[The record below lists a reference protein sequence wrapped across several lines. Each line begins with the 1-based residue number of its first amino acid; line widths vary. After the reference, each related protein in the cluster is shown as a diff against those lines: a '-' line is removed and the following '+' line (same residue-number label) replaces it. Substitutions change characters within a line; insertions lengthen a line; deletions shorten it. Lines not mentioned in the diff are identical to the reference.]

1 MPLTV
6 TTEHRP
12 AAACVILRPEGS
24 IDASTFTL
32 LAGEVESALLKSP
45 RLIIFDLVRVTY
57 VSSAGIGVILSAEKA
72 LRKTG
77 GKALVAN
84 PKPSIKKVFDIVQAL
99 PSEQVLVSGAQLD
112 ACLAELPQEADMG
125 RGTSLKAG
133 EFRIANRLAELDAL
147 AVGLRTYCLA
157 AGMTEGDA
165 EEVRLVI
172 EEADTNTIRH
182 GYSDGN
188 PHEIILRAAVDA
200 GRLTLE
206 IEDDAAAFDPLTRTL
221 PDLTLP
227 VEEKPIGGLGILLVR
242 TLMDSVEYQ
251 RVGNRNLLRTARWID
266 RA

>member
-12 AAACVILRPEGS
+12 AVACVILRPEGS

-32 LAGEVESALLKSP
+32 LAEEVDAALLKSP
-45 RLIIFDLVRVTY
+45 RLIVFDLVRVNY

-72 LRKTG
+72 LRKAG

-99 PSEQVLVSGAQLD
+99 PSEQVLVSGAELD
-112 ACLAELPQEADMG
+112 AYLAELPQQVAMG
-125 RGTSLKAG
+125 TEPSLKAG
-133 EFRIANRLAELDAL
+133 EFRIANRMAELDGL
-147 AVGLRTYCLA
+147 AAGLRTYCLA
-157 AGMTEGDA
+157 AGMTQDDA
-165 EEVRLVI
+165 AEVRLVI
-172 EEADTNTIRH
+172 EEAVTNTIRH
-182 GYSDGN
+182 GYRDGN
-188 PHEIILRAAVDA
+188 PHEIILRAAVDG

-206 IEDDAAAFDPLTRTL
+206 IEDDAAAFDPLARTL